1 MEICH
6 DDTDDQDCPTL
17 FAALTATALLVFQP
31 SLASARTTL
40 QLDNGNVLSFSD
52 GSIDMVTGSGELFDV
67 SVVEYGE
74 EVARAEYVRIDAT
87 GNLGQADWFVNELV
101 ADNFEAVEEGI
112 FIGRAELR
120 DIAMGMLFLFIDEE
134 MVDYEQHLT
143 PETSVLLENIG
154 MADKDALFSVDSV
167 ASLPFSFDM
176 LNAGEHIVTNA
187 GIEVDGFTV
196 MPLDGSAA
204 SSDPMLQKLAERG
217 ITDIGM
223 DLKIASGVQLAGD
236 GMTMFSGIEGAM
248 RELTELR
255 FSIALSMA
263 QDAYSQLVPMLS
275 SPDDNGAALLGLSGA
290 VSLEAAE
297 LVIGDSGLL
306 DILFEIAAEE
316 EGVSA
321 GDVQTMAR
329 MMLASTVQSTFPES
343 APQLL
348 PPIEALISQGG
359 ELQILAQPGMP
370 MPLSSSL
377 GFMMLPDMAIQQLGI
392 TVTHMP

>member
-1 MEICH
+1 MMIP
-6 DDTDDQDCPTL
+6 TIKTSPTL

-101 ADNFEAVEEGI
+101 ADNLEAVEEGI

-120 DIAMGMLFLFIDEE
+120 DIAMGMLAMDDE
-134 MVDYEQHLT
+134 MVDYEQYLT
-143 PETSVLLENIG
+143 PGTSVLLENIG
-154 MADKDALFSVDSV
+154 MADEEALFSVDRV
-167 ASLPFSFDM
+167 ASLPFGFDL
-176 LNAGEHIVTNA
+176 LNDGQQIVTNA
-187 GIEVDGFTV
+187 GIEVDGFTM

-204 SSDPMLQKLAERG
+204 GSDPMFQKLAERG
-217 ITDIGM
+217 ITDVGM
-223 DLKIASGVQLAGD
+223 DLKIASGVRLAGD
-236 GMTMFSGIEGAM
+236 SMTMFYGIEAAM
-248 RELTELR
+248 RDLTEIR
-255 FSIALSMA
+255 FNVALSMA
-263 QDAYSQLVPMLS
+263 QVSYSQLVPMLS
-275 SPDDNGAALLGLSGA
+275 SPEDNGAALLGLSGA
-290 VSLEAAE
+290 VSLDAAE
-297 LVIGDSGLL
+297 IVIDDRGLL

-316 EGVSA
+316 EGVSD
-321 GDVQTMAR
+321 GDMRTMAR
-329 MMLASTVQSTFPES
+329 MVLASALQGTFPEN
-343 APQLL
+343 AANLL
-348 PPIEALISQGG
+348 PPIEALVSKGG
-359 ELQILAQPGMP
+359 ELQVLAQPGMP
-370 MPLSSSL
+370 VPLSSSL

>member
-1 MEICH
+1 MMIP
-6 DDTDDQDCPTL
+6 TIKTAPTL

-101 ADNFEAVEEGI
+101 ADNLEAVEEGI

-120 DIAMGMLFLFIDEE
+120 DIAMGMLAMDDE
-134 MVDYEQHLT
+134 MVDYEQYLT
-143 PETSVLLENIG
+143 PGTSVLLENIG
-154 MADKDALFSVDSV
+154 MADEEALFSVDRV
-167 ASLPFSFDM
+167 ASLPFGFDL
-176 LNAGEHIVTNA
+176 LNDGQQIVTNA
-187 GIEVDGFTV
+187 GIEVDGFTM

-204 SSDPMLQKLAERG
+204 GSDPMFQKLAERG
-217 ITDIGM
+217 ITDVGM
-223 DLKIASGVQLAGD
+223 DLKIASGVRLAGD
-236 GMTMFSGIEGAM
+236 SMTMFYGIEAAM
-248 RELTELR
+248 RDLTEIR
-255 FSIALSMA
+255 FNVALSMA
-263 QDAYSQLVPMLS
+263 QVSYSQLVPMLS
-275 SPDDNGAALLGLSGA
+275 SPEDNGAALLGLSGA
-290 VSLEAAE
+290 VSLDAAE
-297 LVIGDSGLL
+297 IVIDDRGLL

-316 EGVSA
+316 EGVSD
-321 GDVQTMAR
+321 GDMRTMAR
-329 MMLASTVQSTFPES
+329 MVLASALQGTFPEN
-343 APQLL
+343 AANLL

-359 ELQILAQPGMP
+359 ELQVLVQPGMP
-370 MPLSSSL
+370 VPLSSSL

>member
-1 MEICH
+1 MMIP
-6 DDTDDQDCPTL
+6 TIKTAPTL

-101 ADNFEAVEEGI
+101 ADNLEAVEEGI

-120 DIAMGMLFLFIDEE
+120 DIAMGMLAMDDE
-134 MVDYEQHLT
+134 MVDYEQYLT
-143 PETSVLLENIG
+143 PGTSVLLENIG
-154 MADKDALFSVDSV
+154 MADEEALFSVDRV
-167 ASLPFSFDM
+167 ASLPFGFDL
-176 LNAGEHIVTNA
+176 LNDGQQIVTNA
-187 GIEVDGFTV
+187 GIEVDGFTM

-204 SSDPMLQKLAERG
+204 GSDPMFQKLAERG
-217 ITDIGM
+217 ITDVGM
-223 DLKIASGVQLAGD
+223 DLKIASGVRLAGD
-236 GMTMFSGIEGAM
+236 SMTMFYGIEAAM
-248 RELTELR
+248 RDLTEIR
-255 FSIALSMA
+255 FNVALSMA
-263 QDAYSQLVPMLS
+263 QVSYSQLVPMLS
-275 SPDDNGAALLGLSGA
+275 SPEDNGAALLGLSGA
-290 VSLEAAE
+290 VSLDAAE
-297 LVIGDSGLL
+297 IVIDDRGLL

-316 EGVSA
+316 EGVSD
-321 GDVQTMAR
+321 GDMRTMAR
-329 MMLASTVQSTFPES
+329 MVLASALQGTFPEN
-343 APQLL
+343 AANLL
-348 PPIEALISQGG
+348 PPIEALVSQGG
-359 ELQILAQPGMP
+359 EIQVLAQPGMP
-370 MPLSSSL
+370 VPLSSSL

>member
-1 MEICH
+1 MMIP
-6 DDTDDQDCPTL
+6 TIKTAPTL

-101 ADNFEAVEEGI
+101 ADNLEAVEEGI
-112 FIGRAELR
+112 FIGRAELS
-120 DIAMGMLFLFIDEE
+120 DIAMGMLAMDDE

-154 MADKDALFSVDSV
+154 MADEEALFSVDRV
-167 ASLPFSFDM
+167 ASLPFGFDL
-176 LNAGEHIVTNA
+176 LNDGQQIVTNA
-187 GIEVDGFTV
+187 GIEVDGFTM

-204 SSDPMLQKLAERG
+204 GSDPMFQKLAERG
-217 ITDIGM
+217 ITDVGM
-223 DLKIASGVQLAGD
+223 DLKIASGVRLAGD
-236 GMTMFSGIEGAM
+236 SMTMFYGIEAAM
-248 RELTELR
+248 RDLMEIR
-255 FSIALSMA
+255 FNVALSMA
-263 QDAYSQLVPMLS
+263 QVSYSQLVPMLS
-275 SPDDNGAALLGLSGA
+275 SPEDNGAALLGLSGA
-290 VSLEAAE
+290 VSLDAAE
-297 LVIGDSGLL
+297 IVIDDRGLL

-316 EGVSA
+316 EGVSD
-321 GDVQTMAR
+321 GDMRTMAR
-329 MMLASTVQSTFPES
+329 MVLASALQGTFPEN
-343 APQLL
+343 AANLL
-348 PPIEALISQGG
+348 PPIEALVSKGG
-359 ELQILAQPGMP
+359 ELQVLAQPGMP
-370 MPLSSSL
+370 VPLSSSL

>member
-1 MEICH
+1 MMIL
-6 DDTDDQDCPTL
+6 TIKTSPTL

-101 ADNFEAVEEGI
+101 ADNLEAVEEGI

-120 DIAMGMLFLFIDEE
+120 DIAMGMLAMDDE
-134 MVDYEQHLT
+134 MVDYEQYLT
-143 PETSVLLENIG
+143 PGTSVLLENIG
-154 MADKDALFSVDSV
+154 MADEEALFSVDRV
-167 ASLPFSFDM
+167 ASLPFGFDL
-176 LNAGEHIVTNA
+176 LNDGQQIVTNA
-187 GIEVDGFTV
+187 GIEVDGFTM

-204 SSDPMLQKLAERG
+204 GSDPMFQKLAERG
-217 ITDIGM
+217 ITDVGM
-223 DLKIASGVQLAGD
+223 DLKIASGVRLAGD
-236 GMTMFSGIEGAM
+236 SMTMFYGIEAAM
-248 RELTELR
+248 RDLTEIR
-255 FSIALSMA
+255 FNVALSMA
-263 QDAYSQLVPMLS
+263 QVSYSQLVPMLS
-275 SPDDNGAALLGLSGA
+275 SPEDNGAALLGLSGA
-290 VSLEAAE
+290 VSLDAAE
-297 LVIGDSGLL
+297 IVIDDRGLL

-316 EGVSA
+316 EGVSD
-321 GDVQTMAR
+321 GDMRTMAR
-329 MMLASTVQSTFPES
+329 MVLASALQGTFPEN
-343 APQLL
+343 AANLL

-359 ELQILAQPGMP
+359 ELQVLAQPGMP
-370 MPLSSSL
+370 VPLSSSL

>member
-1 MEICH
+1 MMIP
-6 DDTDDQDCPTL
+6 TIKTAPTL
-17 FAALTATALLVFQP
+17 FAALTAAALLVFQP

-101 ADNFEAVEEGI
+101 ADNLEAVEEGI

-120 DIAMGMLFLFIDEE
+120 DIAMGMLAMDDE
-134 MVDYEQHLT
+134 MVDYEQYLT
-143 PETSVLLENIG
+143 PGTSVLLENIG
-154 MADKDALFSVDSV
+154 MADEEALFSVDRV
-167 ASLPFSFDM
+167 ASLPFGFDL
-176 LNAGEHIVTNA
+176 LNDGQQIVTNA
-187 GIEVDGFTV
+187 GIEVDGFTM

-204 SSDPMLQKLAERG
+204 GSDPMFQKLAERG
-217 ITDIGM
+217 ITDVGM
-223 DLKIASGVQLAGD
+223 DLKIASGVRLAGD
-236 GMTMFSGIEGAM
+236 SMTMFYGIEAAM
-248 RELTELR
+248 RDLTEIR
-255 FSIALSMA
+255 FNVALSMA
-263 QDAYSQLVPMLS
+263 QVSYSQLVPMLS
-275 SPDDNGAALLGLSGA
+275 SPEDNGAALLGLSGA
-290 VSLEAAE
+290 VSLDAAE
-297 LVIGDSGLL
+297 IVIDDRGLL

-316 EGVSA
+316 EGVSD
-321 GDVQTMAR
+321 GDMRTMAR
-329 MMLASTVQSTFPES
+329 MVLASALQGTFPEN
-343 APQLL
+343 AANLL

-359 ELQILAQPGMP
+359 ELQVLAQPGMP
-370 MPLSSSL
+370 VPLSSSL

>member
-1 MEICH
+1 MMI
-6 DDTDDQDCPTL
+6 PTIKTSPTI

-31 SLASARTTL
+31 SPASARTTL

-101 ADNFEAVEEGI
+101 ADNLEAVEEGI

-120 DIAMGMLFLFIDEE
+120 DIAMGMLAMDDE

-143 PETSVLLENIG
+143 PGTSVLLENIG
-154 MADKDALFSVDSV
+154 MADEEALFSVDRV
-167 ASLPFSFDM
+167 ASLPFGFDL
-176 LNAGEHIVTNA
+176 LNDGQQIVTNA
-187 GIEVDGFTV
+187 GIEVDGFTM

-204 SSDPMLQKLAERG
+204 GSDPMFQKLAERG
-217 ITDIGM
+217 ITDVGM
-223 DLKIASGVQLAGD
+223 DLKIASGVRLAGD
-236 GMTMFSGIEGAM
+236 SMTMFYGIEAAM
-248 RELTELR
+248 RDLTEIR
-255 FSIALSMA
+255 FNVALSMA
-263 QDAYSQLVPMLS
+263 QVSYSQLVPMLS
-275 SPDDNGAALLGLSGA
+275 SPEDNGAALLGLSGA
-290 VSLEAAE
+290 VSLDAAE
-297 LVIGDSGLL
+297 IVIDDRGLL

-316 EGVSA
+316 EGVSD
-321 GDVQTMAR
+321 GDMRTMAR
-329 MMLASTVQSTFPES
+329 MVLASALQGTFPEN
-343 APQLL
+343 AANLL

-359 ELQILAQPGMP
+359 ELQVLAQPGMP
-370 MPLSSSL
+370 VPLSSSL

-392 TVTHMP
+392 TVNHMP

>member
-1 MEICH
+1 MMIP
-6 DDTDDQDCPTL
+6 TIKTAPTL

-101 ADNFEAVEEGI
+101 ADNLEAVEEGI

-120 DIAMGMLFLFIDEE
+120 DIAMGMLAMDDE

-143 PETSVLLENIG
+143 PGTSVLLENIG
-154 MADKDALFSVDSV
+154 MADEEALFSVDRV
-167 ASLPFSFDM
+167 ASLPFGFDL
-176 LNAGEHIVTNA
+176 LNDGQQIVTNA
-187 GIEVDGFTV
+187 GIEVDGFTM

-204 SSDPMLQKLAERG
+204 GSDPMFQKLAERG
-217 ITDIGM
+217 ITDVGM
-223 DLKIASGVQLAGD
+223 DLKIASGVRLAGD
-236 GMTMFSGIEGAM
+236 SMTMFYGIEAAM
-248 RELTELR
+248 RDLTEIR
-255 FSIALSMA
+255 FNVALSMA
-263 QDAYSQLVPMLS
+263 QVSYSQLVPMLS
-275 SPDDNGAALLGLSGA
+275 SPEDNGAALLGLSGA
-290 VSLEAAE
+290 VSLDAAE
-297 LVIGDSGLL
+297 IVIDDRGLL

-316 EGVSA
+316 EGVSD
-321 GDVQTMAR
+321 GDMRTMAR
-329 MMLASTVQSTFPES
+329 MVLASALQGTFPEN
-343 APQLL
+343 AANLL

-359 ELQILAQPGMP
+359 ELQVLAQPGMP
-370 MPLSSSL
+370 VPLSSSL

>member
-1 MEICH
+1 MMIP
-6 DDTDDQDCPTL
+6 TIKTAPTL

-101 ADNFEAVEEGI
+101 ADNLEAVEEGI

-120 DIAMGMLFLFIDEE
+120 DIAMGMLAMDDE
-134 MVDYEQHLT
+134 MVDYEQYLT
-143 PETSVLLENIG
+143 PGTSVLLENIG
-154 MADKDALFSVDSV
+154 MADEEALFSVDRV
-167 ASLPFSFDM
+167 ASLPFGFDL
-176 LNAGEHIVTNA
+176 LNDGQQIVTNA
-187 GIEVDGFTV
+187 GIEVDGFTM

-204 SSDPMLQKLAERG
+204 GSDPMFQKLAERG
-217 ITDIGM
+217 ITDVGM
-223 DLKIASGVQLAGD
+223 DLKIASGVRLAGD
-236 GMTMFSGIEGAM
+236 SMTMFYGIEAAM
-248 RELTELR
+248 RDLTEIR
-255 FSIALSMA
+255 FNVALSMA
-263 QDAYSQLVPMLS
+263 QVSYSQLVPMLS
-275 SPDDNGAALLGLSGA
+275 SPEDNGAALLGLSGA
-290 VSLEAAE
+290 VSLDAAE
-297 LVIGDSGLL
+297 IVIDDRGLL

-316 EGVSA
+316 EGVSD
-321 GDVQTMAR
+321 GDMRTMAR
-329 MMLASTVQSTFPES
+329 MVLASALQGTFPEN
-343 APQLL
+343 AANLL

-359 ELQILAQPGMP
+359 ELQVLAQPGMP
-370 MPLSSSL
+370 VPLSSSL
-377 GFMMLPDMAIQQLGI
+377 GFMMLPDMAIQQLGV

>member
-1 MEICH
+1 MMIP
-6 DDTDDQDCPTL
+6 TIKTSPTL

-31 SLASARTTL
+31 SPASARTTL

-101 ADNFEAVEEGI
+101 ADNLEAVEEGI

-120 DIAMGMLFLFIDEE
+120 DIAMGMLAMDDE
-134 MVDYEQHLT
+134 MVDYEQYLT
-143 PETSVLLENIG
+143 PGTSVLLENIG
-154 MADKDALFSVDSV
+154 MADEEALFSVDRV
-167 ASLPFSFDM
+167 ASLPFGFDL
-176 LNAGEHIVTNA
+176 LNDGQQIVTNA
-187 GIEVDGFTV
+187 GIEVDGFTM

-204 SSDPMLQKLAERG
+204 GSDPMFQNLAERG
-217 ITDIGM
+217 ITDVGM
-223 DLKIASGVQLAGD
+223 DLKIASGVRLAGD
-236 GMTMFSGIEGAM
+236 SMTMFYGIEAAM
-248 RELTELR
+248 RDLTEIR
-255 FSIALSMA
+255 FNVALSMA
-263 QDAYSQLVPMLS
+263 QVSYSQLVPMLS
-275 SPDDNGAALLGLSGA
+275 SPEDNGAALLGLSGA
-290 VSLEAAE
+290 VSLDAAE
-297 LVIGDSGLL
+297 IVIDDRGLL

-316 EGVSA
+316 EGVSD
-321 GDVQTMAR
+321 GDMRTMAR
-329 MMLASTVQSTFPES
+329 MVLASALQGTFPEN
-343 APQLL
+343 AANLL

-359 ELQILAQPGMP
+359 ELQVLAQPGMP
-370 MPLSSSL
+370 VPLSSSL

>member
-1 MEICH
+1 MMIP
-6 DDTDDQDCPTL
+6 TIKTSPTL

-101 ADNFEAVEEGI
+101 ADNLEAVEEGI

-120 DIAMGMLFLFIDEE
+120 DIAMGMLAMDDE
-134 MVDYEQHLT
+134 MVDYEQYLT
-143 PETSVLLENIG
+143 PGTSVLLENIG
-154 MADKDALFSVDSV
+154 MADEEALFSVDRV
-167 ASLPFSFDM
+167 ASLPFGFDL
-176 LNAGEHIVTNA
+176 LNDGQQIVTNA
-187 GIEVDGFTV
+187 GIEVDGFTM

-204 SSDPMLQKLAERG
+204 GSDPMFQKLAERG
-217 ITDIGM
+217 ITDVGM
-223 DLKIASGVQLAGD
+223 DLKIASGVRLAGD
-236 GMTMFSGIEGAM
+236 SMTMFYGIEAAM
-248 RELTELR
+248 RDLTEIR
-255 FSIALSMA
+255 FNVALSMA
-263 QDAYSQLVPMLS
+263 QVSYSQLVPMLS
-275 SPDDNGAALLGLSGA
+275 SPEDNGAALLGLSGA
-290 VSLEAAE
+290 VSLDAAE
-297 LVIGDSGLL
+297 IVIDDRGLL

-316 EGVSA
+316 EGVSD
-321 GDVQTMAR
+321 GDMRTMAR
-329 MMLASTVQSTFPES
+329 MVLASALQGTFPEN
-343 APQLL
+343 AANLL

-359 ELQILAQPGMP
+359 ELQVLAQPGMP
-370 MPLSSSL
+370 VPLSSSL

-392 TVTHMP
+392 TVNHMP

>member
-1 MEICH
+1 MMIP
-6 DDTDDQDCPTL
+6 TIKTAPTL

-101 ADNFEAVEEGI
+101 ADNLEAVEEGI

-120 DIAMGMLFLFIDEE
+120 DIAMGMLAMDDE
-134 MVDYEQHLT
+134 MVDYEQYLT
-143 PETSVLLENIG
+143 PGTSVLLENGG
-154 MADKDALFSVDSV
+154 MADEEALFSVDRV
-167 ASLPFSFDM
+167 ASLPFGFDL
-176 LNAGEHIVTNA
+176 LNDGQQIVTNA
-187 GIEVDGFTV
+187 GIEVDGFTM

-204 SSDPMLQKLAERG
+204 GSDPMFQKLAERG
-217 ITDIGM
+217 ITDVGM
-223 DLKIASGVQLAGD
+223 DLKIASGVRLAGD
-236 GMTMFSGIEGAM
+236 SMTMFYGIEAAM
-248 RELTELR
+248 RDLTEIR
-255 FSIALSMA
+255 FNVALSMA
-263 QDAYSQLVPMLS
+263 QVSYSQLVPMLS
-275 SPDDNGAALLGLSGA
+275 SPEDNGAALLGLSGA
-290 VSLEAAE
+290 VSLDAAE
-297 LVIGDSGLL
+297 IVIDDRGLL

-316 EGVSA
+316 EGVSD
-321 GDVQTMAR
+321 GDMRTMAR
-329 MMLASTVQSTFPES
+329 MVLASALQGTFPEN
-343 APQLL
+343 AANLL

-359 ELQILAQPGMP
+359 ELQVLAQPGMP
-370 MPLSSSL
+370 VPLSSSL

>member
-1 MEICH
+1 MMIP
-6 DDTDDQDCPTL
+6 TIKTAPTL

-101 ADNFEAVEEGI
+101 ADNLEAVEEGI

-120 DIAMGMLFLFIDEE
+120 DIAMGMLAMDDE
-134 MVDYEQHLT
+134 MVDYEQYLT
-143 PETSVLLENIG
+143 PGTSVLLENIG
-154 MADKDALFSVDSV
+154 MADEEALFSVDRV
-167 ASLPFSFDM
+167 ASLPFGFDL
-176 LNAGEHIVTNA
+176 LNDGQQIVTNA
-187 GIEVDGFTV
+187 GIEVDGFTM

-204 SSDPMLQKLAERG
+204 GSDPMFQKLAERG
-217 ITDIGM
+217 ITDVGM
-223 DLKIASGVQLAGD
+223 DLKIASGVRLAGD
-236 GMTMFSGIEGAM
+236 SMTMFYGIEAAM
-248 RELTELR
+248 RDLTEIR
-255 FSIALSMA
+255 FNVALSMA
-263 QDAYSQLVPMLS
+263 QVSYSQLVPMLS
-275 SPDDNGAALLGLSGA
+275 SPEDNGAALLGLSGA
-290 VSLEAAE
+290 VSLDAAE
-297 LVIGDSGLL
+297 IVIDDRGLL

-316 EGVSA
+316 EGVSD
-321 GDVQTMAR
+321 GDMRTMAR
-329 MMLASTVQSTFPES
+329 MVLASALQGTFPEN
-343 APQLL
+343 AANLL

-359 ELQILAQPGMP
+359 ELQVLAQPGMP
-370 MPLSSSL
+370 VPLSSSL

-392 TVTHMP
+392 TVNHMP

>member
-1 MEICH
+1 MMIP
-6 DDTDDQDCPTL
+6 TIKTAPTL

-31 SLASARTTL
+31 SPASARTTL

-101 ADNFEAVEEGI
+101 ADNLEAVEEGI

-120 DIAMGMLFLFIDEE
+120 DIAMGMLAMDDE
-134 MVDYEQHLT
+134 MVDYEQYLT
-143 PETSVLLENIG
+143 PGTSVLLENIG
-154 MADKDALFSVDSV
+154 MADEEALFSIDRV
-167 ASLPFSFDM
+167 ASLPFGFDL
-176 LNAGEHIVTNA
+176 LNDGQQIVTNA
-187 GIEVDGFTV
+187 GIEVDGFTM

-204 SSDPMLQKLAERG
+204 GSDPMFQKLAERG

-223 DLKIASGVQLAGD
+223 DLKIASGVRLAGD
-236 GMTMFSGIEGAM
+236 SMTMFYGIEAAM
-248 RELTELR
+248 RDLTEIR
-255 FSIALSMA
+255 FNVALSMA
-263 QDAYSQLVPMLS
+263 QVSYSQLVPMLS
-275 SPDDNGAALLGLSGA
+275 SPEDNGAALLGLSGA
-290 VSLEAAE
+290 VSLDAAE
-297 LVIGDSGLL
+297 IVIDDRGLL

-316 EGVSA
+316 EGVSD
-321 GDVQTMAR
+321 GDMRTMAR
-329 MMLASTVQSTFPES
+329 MVLASALQGTFPEN
-343 APQLL
+343 AANLL
-348 PPIEALISQGG
+348 PPIEALVSQGG
-359 ELQILAQPGMP
+359 ELQVLAQPGMP
-370 MPLSSSL
+370 VPLSSSL

>member
-1 MEICH
+1 MMIP
-6 DDTDDQDCPTL
+6 TIKTAPTL
-17 FAALTATALLVFQP
+17 FAALTAAALLVFQP

-101 ADNFEAVEEGI
+101 ADNLEAVEEGI

-120 DIAMGMLFLFIDEE
+120 DIAMGMLAMDDE
-134 MVDYEQHLT
+134 MVDYEQYLT
-143 PETSVLLENIG
+143 PGTSVLLENIG
-154 MADKDALFSVDSV
+154 MADEEALFSVDRV
-167 ASLPFSFDM
+167 ASLPFGFDL
-176 LNAGEHIVTNA
+176 LNDGQQIVTNA
-187 GIEVDGFTV
+187 GIEVDGFTM

-204 SSDPMLQKLAERG
+204 GSDPMFQKLAELG
-217 ITDIGM
+217 ITDVGM
-223 DLKIASGVQLAGD
+223 DLKIASGVRLAGD
-236 GMTMFSGIEGAM
+236 SMTMFYGIEAAM
-248 RELTELR
+248 RDLTEIR
-255 FSIALSMA
+255 FNVALSMA
-263 QDAYSQLVPMLS
+263 QVSYSQLVPMLS
-275 SPDDNGAALLGLSGA
+275 SPEDNGAALLGLSGA
-290 VSLEAAE
+290 VSLDAAE
-297 LVIGDSGLL
+297 IVIDDRGLL

-316 EGVSA
+316 EGVSD
-321 GDVQTMAR
+321 GDMRTMAR
-329 MMLASTVQSTFPES
+329 MVLASALQGTFPEN
-343 APQLL
+343 AANLL

-359 ELQILAQPGMP
+359 ELQVLAQPGMP
-370 MPLSSSL
+370 VPLSSSL

>member
-1 MEICH
+1 MMIP
-6 DDTDDQDCPTL
+6 TIKTAPTL

-101 ADNFEAVEEGI
+101 ADNLEAVEEGI

-120 DIAMGMLFLFIDEE
+120 DIAMGVLAKDDE
-134 MVDYEQHLT
+134 MVDYEQYLT
-143 PETSVLLENIG
+143 PGTSVLLENIG
-154 MADKDALFSVDSV
+154 MADEEALFSVDRV
-167 ASLPFSFDM
+167 ASLPFGFDL
-176 LNAGEHIVTNA
+176 LNDGQQIVTNA
-187 GIEVDGFTV
+187 GIEVDGFTM

-204 SSDPMLQKLAERG
+204 GSDPMFQKLAERG
-217 ITDIGM
+217 ITDVGM
-223 DLKIASGVQLAGD
+223 DLKIASGVRLAGD
-236 GMTMFSGIEGAM
+236 SMTMFYGIEAAM
-248 RELTELR
+248 RDLMEIR
-255 FSIALSMA
+255 FNVALSMA
-263 QDAYSQLVPMLS
+263 QVSYSQLVPMLS
-275 SPDDNGAALLGLSGA
+275 SPEDNGAALLGLSGA
-290 VSLEAAE
+290 VSLDAAE
-297 LVIGDSGLL
+297 IVIDDRGLL

-316 EGVSA
+316 EGVSD
-321 GDVQTMAR
+321 GDMRTMAR
-329 MMLASTVQSTFPES
+329 MVLASALQDTFPEN
-343 APQLL
+343 AANLL
-348 PPIEALISQGG
+348 PPFEALISQGG
-359 ELQILAQPGMP
+359 ELQVLAQPGMP
-370 MPLSSSL
+370 VPLSSSL

>member
-1 MEICH
+1 MMIP
-6 DDTDDQDCPTL
+6 TIRTSPTL

-31 SLASARTTL
+31 SPASARTTL

-101 ADNFEAVEEGI
+101 ADNLEAVEEGI

-120 DIAMGMLFLFIDEE
+120 DIAMGMLAMDDE
-134 MVDYEQHLT
+134 MVDYEQYLT
-143 PETSVLLENIG
+143 PGTSVLLENIG
-154 MADKDALFSVDSV
+154 MADEEALFSVDRV
-167 ASLPFSFDM
+167 ASLPFGFDL
-176 LNAGEHIVTNA
+176 LNDGQQIVTNA
-187 GIEVDGFTV
+187 GIEVDGFTM

-204 SSDPMLQKLAERG
+204 GSDPMFQKLAERG
-217 ITDIGM
+217 ITDVGM
-223 DLKIASGVQLAGD
+223 DLKIASGVRLAGD
-236 GMTMFSGIEGAM
+236 SMTMFYGIEAAM
-248 RELTELR
+248 RDLTEIR
-255 FSIALSMA
+255 FNVALSMA
-263 QDAYSQLVPMLS
+263 QVSYSQLVPMLS
-275 SPDDNGAALLGLSGA
+275 SPEDNGAALLGLSGA
-290 VSLEAAE
+290 VSLDAAE
-297 LVIGDSGLL
+297 IVIDDRGLL

-316 EGVSA
+316 EGVSD
-321 GDVQTMAR
+321 GDMRTMAR
-329 MMLASTVQSTFPES
+329 MVLASALQGTFPEN
-343 APQLL
+343 AANLL

-359 ELQILAQPGMP
+359 ELQVLAQPGMP
-370 MPLSSSL
+370 VPLSSSL

>member
-1 MEICH
+1 MMIP
-6 DDTDDQDCPTL
+6 TIKTSPTL

-31 SLASARTTL
+31 SPASARTTL

-101 ADNFEAVEEGI
+101 ADNLEALEEGI

-120 DIAMGMLFLFIDEE
+120 DIAMGMLAMDDE
-134 MVDYEQHLT
+134 MVDYEQYLT
-143 PETSVLLENIG
+143 PGTSVLLENIG
-154 MADKDALFSVDSV
+154 MADEEALFSVDRV
-167 ASLPFSFDM
+167 ASLPFGFDL
-176 LNAGEHIVTNA
+176 LNDGQQIVTNA
-187 GIEVDGFTV
+187 GIEVDGFTM

-204 SSDPMLQKLAERG
+204 GSDPMFQKLAERG
-217 ITDIGM
+217 ITDVGM
-223 DLKIASGVQLAGD
+223 DLKIASGVRLAGD
-236 GMTMFSGIEGAM
+236 SMTMFYGIEAAM
-248 RELTELR
+248 RDLTEIR
-255 FSIALSMA
+255 FNVALSMA
-263 QDAYSQLVPMLS
+263 QVSYSQLVPMLS
-275 SPDDNGAALLGLSGA
+275 SPEDNGAALLGLSGA
-290 VSLEAAE
+290 VSLDAAE
-297 LVIGDSGLL
+297 IVIDDRGLL

-316 EGVSA
+316 EGVSD
-321 GDVQTMAR
+321 GDMRTMAR
-329 MMLASTVQSTFPES
+329 MVLASALQGTFPDN
-343 APQLL
+343 AANLL

-359 ELQILAQPGMP
+359 ELQVLAQPGVP
-370 MPLSSSL
+370 VPLSSSL

>member
-1 MEICH
+1 MMIP
-6 DDTDDQDCPTL
+6 TIKTAPTL

-31 SLASARTTL
+31 SPASARTTL

-101 ADNFEAVEEGI
+101 ADNLEALEEGI

-120 DIAMGMLFLFIDEE
+120 DIAMGMLAMDDE

-143 PETSVLLENIG
+143 PGTSVLLENIG
-154 MADKDALFSVDSV
+154 MADEEALFSVDRV
-167 ASLPFSFDM
+167 ASLPFGFDL
-176 LNAGEHIVTNA
+176 LNDGQQIVTNA
-187 GIEVDGFTV
+187 GIEVDGFTM

-204 SSDPMLQKLAERG
+204 GSDPMFQKLAERG
-217 ITDIGM
+217 ITDVGM
-223 DLKIASGVQLAGD
+223 DLKIASGVRLAGD
-236 GMTMFSGIEGAM
+236 SMTMFYGIEAAM
-248 RELTELR
+248 RDLTEIR
-255 FSIALSMA
+255 FNVALSMA
-263 QDAYSQLVPMLS
+263 QVSYSQLVPMLS
-275 SPDDNGAALLGLSGA
+275 SPEDNGAALLGLSGA
-290 VSLEAAE
+290 VSLDAAE
-297 LVIGDSGLL
+297 IVIDDRGLL

-316 EGVSA
+316 EGVSD
-321 GDVQTMAR
+321 GDMRTMAR
-329 MMLASTVQSTFPES
+329 MVLASALQGTFPEN
-343 APQLL
+343 AANLL
-348 PPIEALISQGG
+348 PPIEALVSQGG
-359 ELQILAQPGMP
+359 ELQVLAQPGMP
-370 MPLSSSL
+370 VPLSSSL

>member
-1 MEICH
+1 MMIP
-6 DDTDDQDCPTL
+6 TIKTAPTL

-101 ADNFEAVEEGI
+101 ADNLEAVEEGI

-120 DIAMGMLFLFIDEE
+120 DIAMGMLAMDDE
-134 MVDYEQHLT
+134 MVDYEQYLT
-143 PETSVLLENIG
+143 PGTSVLLENIG
-154 MADKDALFSVDSV
+154 MADEEALFSVDRV
-167 ASLPFSFDM
+167 ASLPFGFDL
-176 LNAGEHIVTNA
+176 LNDGQQIVTNA
-187 GIEVDGFTV
+187 GIEVDGFTM

-204 SSDPMLQKLAERG
+204 GSDPMFQKLAERG
-217 ITDIGM
+217 ITDVGM
-223 DLKIASGVQLAGD
+223 DLKIASGVRLAGD
-236 GMTMFSGIEGAM
+236 SMTMFYGIEAVM
-248 RELTELR
+248 RDLMEIR
-255 FSIALSMA
+255 FNVALSMA
-263 QDAYSQLVPMLS
+263 QVSYSQLVPMLS
-275 SPDDNGAALLGLSGA
+275 SPEDNGAALLGLSGA
-290 VSLEAAE
+290 VSLDAAE
-297 LVIGDSGLL
+297 IVIDDRGLL

-316 EGVSA
+316 EGVSD
-321 GDVQTMAR
+321 GDMRTMAR
-329 MMLASTVQSTFPES
+329 MVLASALQGTFPEN
-343 APQLL
+343 AANLL

-359 ELQILAQPGMP
+359 ELQVLAQPGMP
-370 MPLSSSL
+370 VPLSSSL

>member
-1 MEICH
+1 MI
-6 DDTDDQDCPTL
+6 PTIKTSPRL

-31 SLASARTTL
+31 SPASARTTL

-101 ADNFEAVEEGI
+101 ADNLEAVEEGI

-120 DIAMGMLFLFIDEE
+120 DIAMGMLAMDDE
-134 MVDYEQHLT
+134 MVDYEQYLT
-143 PETSVLLENIG
+143 PGTSVLLENIG
-154 MADKDALFSVDSV
+154 MADEEALFSVDRV
-167 ASLPFSFDM
+167 ASLPFGFDL
-176 LNAGEHIVTNA
+176 LNDGQQIVTNA
-187 GIEVDGFTV
+187 GIEVDGFTM

-204 SSDPMLQKLAERG
+204 GSDPMFQKLAERG
-217 ITDIGM
+217 ITDVGM
-223 DLKIASGVQLAGD
+223 DLKIASGVRLAGD
-236 GMTMFSGIEGAM
+236 SMTMFYGIEAAM
-248 RELTELR
+248 RDLTEIR
-255 FSIALSMA
+255 FNVALSMA
-263 QDAYSQLVPMLS
+263 QVSYSQLVPMLS
-275 SPDDNGAALLGLSGA
+275 SPEDNGAALLGLSGA
-290 VSLEAAE
+290 VSLDAAE
-297 LVIGDSGLL
+297 IVIDDRGLL

-316 EGVSA
+316 EGVSD
-321 GDVQTMAR
+321 GDMRTMAR
-329 MMLASTVQSTFPES
+329 MVLASALQGTFPEN
-343 APQLL
+343 AANLL

-359 ELQILAQPGMP
+359 ELQVLAQPGMP
-370 MPLSSSL
+370 VPLSSSL

>member
-1 MEICH
+1 MMIP
-6 DDTDDQDCPTL
+6 TIKTAPTL

-101 ADNFEAVEEGI
+101 ADNLEAVEEGI

-120 DIAMGMLFLFIDEE
+120 DIAMGMLAMDDE
-134 MVDYEQHLT
+134 MVDYEQYLT
-143 PETSVLLENIG
+143 PGTSVLLENIG
-154 MADKDALFSVDSV
+154 MADKVALFSVDRV
-167 ASLPFSFDM
+167 ASLPFGFDL
-176 LNAGEHIVTNA
+176 LNDGQQIVTNA
-187 GIEVDGFTV
+187 GIEVDGFTM

-204 SSDPMLQKLAERG
+204 GSDPMFQKLAERG
-217 ITDIGM
+217 ITDVGM
-223 DLKIASGVQLAGD
+223 DLKIASGVRLAGD
-236 GMTMFSGIEGAM
+236 SMTMFYGIEAAM
-248 RELTELR
+248 RDLTEIR
-255 FSIALSMA
+255 FNVALSMA
-263 QDAYSQLVPMLS
+263 QVSYSQLVPMLS
-275 SPDDNGAALLGLSGA
+275 SPEDNGAALLGLSGA
-290 VSLEAAE
+290 VSLDAAE
-297 LVIGDSGLL
+297 IVIDDRGLL

-316 EGVSA
+316 EGASD
-321 GDVQTMAR
+321 GDMRTMAR
-329 MMLASTVQSTFPES
+329 MVLASALQGTFPEN
-343 APQLL
+343 AANLL

-359 ELQILAQPGMP
+359 ELQVLAQPGMP
-370 MPLSSSL
+370 VPLSSSL

>member
-1 MEICH
+1 MMIP
-6 DDTDDQDCPTL
+6 TIKTAPTL

-101 ADNFEAVEEGI
+101 ADNLEAVEEGI

-120 DIAMGMLFLFIDEE
+120 DIAMGMLAMDDE
-134 MVDYEQHLT
+134 MVDYEQYLT
-143 PETSVLLENIG
+143 PGTSVLLENIG
-154 MADKDALFSVDSV
+154 MAEEEALFSVDRV
-167 ASLPFSFDM
+167 ASLPFGFDL
-176 LNAGEHIVTNA
+176 LNDGQQIVTNA
-187 GIEVDGFTV
+187 GIEVDGFTM

-204 SSDPMLQKLAERG
+204 GSDPMFQKLAERG
-217 ITDIGM
+217 ITDVGM
-223 DLKIASGVQLAGD
+223 DLKIASGVRLAGD
-236 GMTMFSGIEGAM
+236 SMTMFYGIEAAM
-248 RELTELR
+248 RDLTEIR
-255 FSIALSMA
+255 FNVALSMA
-263 QDAYSQLVPMLS
+263 QVSYSQLVPMLS
-275 SPDDNGAALLGLSGA
+275 SPEDNGAALLGLSGA
-290 VSLEAAE
+290 VSLDAAE
-297 LVIGDSGLL
+297 IVIDDRGLL

-316 EGVSA
+316 EGVSD
-321 GDVQTMAR
+321 GDMRTMAR
-329 MMLASTVQSTFPES
+329 MVLASALQGTFPEN
-343 APQLL
+343 AANLL

-359 ELQILAQPGMP
+359 ELQVLAQPGMP
-370 MPLSSSL
+370 VPLSSSL

>member
-1 MEICH
+1 MMIP
-6 DDTDDQDCPTL
+6 TIKTAPTL

-101 ADNFEAVEEGI
+101 ADNLEAVEEGI

-120 DIAMGMLFLFIDEE
+120 DIAMGMLAMDDE
-134 MVDYEQHLT
+134 MVDYEQYLT
-143 PETSVLLENIG
+143 PGTSVLLENIG
-154 MADKDALFSVDSV
+154 IADEEALFSVDRV
-167 ASLPFSFDM
+167 ASLPFGFDL
-176 LNAGEHIVTNA
+176 LNDGQQIVTNA
-187 GIEVDGFTV
+187 GIEVDGFTM

-204 SSDPMLQKLAERG
+204 GSDPMFQKLAERG
-217 ITDIGM
+217 ITDVGI
-223 DLKIASGVQLAGD
+223 DLKIASGVRLAGD
-236 GMTMFSGIEGAM
+236 SMTMFYGIEAAM
-248 RELTELR
+248 RDLTEIR
-255 FSIALSMA
+255 FNVALSMA
-263 QDAYSQLVPMLS
+263 QVSYSQLVPMLS
-275 SPDDNGAALLGLSGA
+275 SPEDNGAALLGLSGA
-290 VSLEAAE
+290 VSLDAAE
-297 LVIGDSGLL
+297 IVIDDRGLL

-316 EGVSA
+316 EGVSD
-321 GDVQTMAR
+321 GDMRTMAR
-329 MMLASTVQSTFPES
+329 MVLASALQGTFPEN
-343 APQLL
+343 AANLL

-359 ELQILAQPGMP
+359 ELQVLAQPGMP
-370 MPLSSSL
+370 VPLSSSL

>member
-1 MEICH
+1 MMIP
-6 DDTDDQDCPTL
+6 TIKTAPTL

-101 ADNFEAVEEGI
+101 ADNLEAVEEGI

-120 DIAMGMLFLFIDEE
+120 DIAMGMLAMDDE
-134 MVDYEQHLT
+134 MVNYEQYLT
-143 PETSVLLENIG
+143 PGTSVLLENIG
-154 MADKDALFSVDSV
+154 MADEEALFSVDRV
-167 ASLPFSFDM
+167 ASLPFGFDL
-176 LNAGEHIVTNA
+176 LNDGQQIVTNA
-187 GIEVDGFTV
+187 GIEVDGFTM

-204 SSDPMLQKLAERG
+204 GSDPMFQKLAERG
-217 ITDIGM
+217 ITDVGM
-223 DLKIASGVQLAGD
+223 DLKIASGVRLAGD
-236 GMTMFSGIEGAM
+236 SMTMFYGIEAAM
-248 RELTELR
+248 RDLTEIR
-255 FSIALSMA
+255 FNVALSMA
-263 QDAYSQLVPMLS
+263 QVSYSQLVPMLS
-275 SPDDNGAALLGLSGA
+275 SPEDNGAALLGLSGA
-290 VSLEAAE
+290 VSLDAAE
-297 LVIGDSGLL
+297 IVIDDRGLL

-316 EGVSA
+316 EGVSD
-321 GDVQTMAR
+321 GDMRTMAR
-329 MMLASTVQSTFPES
+329 MVLASALQGTFPEN
-343 APQLL
+343 AANLL

-359 ELQILAQPGMP
+359 ELQALAQPGMP
-370 MPLSSSL
+370 VPLSSSL

>member
-1 MEICH
+1 MMI
-6 DDTDDQDCPTL
+6 PTIKTSPTI
-17 FAALTATALLVFQP
+17 FAALTATVLLVFQP

-101 ADNFEAVEEGI
+101 ADNLEAVEEGI

-120 DIAMGMLFLFIDEE
+120 DIAMGMLAMDDE
-134 MVDYEQHLT
+134 MVDYEQYLT
-143 PETSVLLENIG
+143 PGTSVLLENIG
-154 MADKDALFSVDSV
+154 MADEEALFSVDRV
-167 ASLPFSFDM
+167 ASLPFGFDL
-176 LNAGEHIVTNA
+176 LNDGQQIVTNA
-187 GIEVDGFTV
+187 GIEVDGFTM

-204 SSDPMLQKLAERG
+204 GSDPMFQKLAERG
-217 ITDIGM
+217 ITDVGM
-223 DLKIASGVQLAGD
+223 DLKIASGVRLAGD
-236 GMTMFSGIEGAM
+236 SMTMFYGIEAAM
-248 RELTELR
+248 RDLMEIR
-255 FSIALSMA
+255 FNVALSMA
-263 QDAYSQLVPMLS
+263 QVSYSQLVPMLS
-275 SPDDNGAALLGLSGA
+275 SPEDNGAALLGLSGA
-290 VSLEAAE
+290 VSLDAAE
-297 LVIGDSGLL
+297 IVIDDRGLL

-316 EGVSA
+316 EGVSD
-321 GDVQTMAR
+321 GDMRTMAR
-329 MMLASTVQSTFPES
+329 MVLASALQGTFPEN
-343 APQLL
+343 AANLL

-359 ELQILAQPGMP
+359 ELQVLAQPGMP
-370 MPLSSSL
+370 VPLSSSL